1 VLQSLV
7 DDGIVDTD
15 KIGSGVYYWA
25 FPSKSGQ
32 KRRAR
37 LDALNLDVEQKR
49 LDRQRL
55 TSERDRLLEGRQ
67 DTETRQS
74 LLQRLSDLEQH
85 STKLRA
91 QLCNLQGADPAEI
104 DRLRSETRVGVE
116 AANRWAD
123 NVDVLRKW
131 AAEKFAISS
140 SDFDKSFEIES
151 VRTPWNKKHL
161 GTFKF

>member
-1 VLQSLV
+1 MAPRGVSAQEKRKRMMDMFHDRADVFSFKEVEKIASKEKGIVAQSVKDVLQSLV

-104 DRLRSETRVGVE
+104 DRLRNV
-116 AANRWAD
+116 AAACSC
-123 NVDVLRKW
+123 L
-131 AAEKFAISS
+131 
-140 SDFDKSFEIES
+140 
-151 VRTPWNKKHL
+151 
-161 GTFKF
+161 